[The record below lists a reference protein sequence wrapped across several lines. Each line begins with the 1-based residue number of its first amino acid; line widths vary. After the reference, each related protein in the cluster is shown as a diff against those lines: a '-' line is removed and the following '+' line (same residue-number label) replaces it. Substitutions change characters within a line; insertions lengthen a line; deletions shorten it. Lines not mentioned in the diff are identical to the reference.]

1 MKIINID
8 SYFQPIRGYDFED
21 RLVRA
26 LGSSLLLA
34 TLRTEPE
41 IIQACAGCEVVLLE
55 HPYTPLSAAV
65 IDGLN
70 DCRLVVKYSV
80 GLDNVDVAA
89 ATARGIIVCH
99 APYFC
104 VEEVSDHAVALI
116 MCLARKVVEFNDHV
130 HRAGWAGVAVVPPLR
145 RTKNRVLGL
154 VGFGRI
160 ARLVAQKMSGFGV
173 TILTHDPFIDEP
185 TAKAHRAAL
194 VSMEKL
200 FAESDFI
207 SVHTPLTK
215 DTRHLIGSRL
225 LNRMK
230 PTSFL
235 VNTSRGPVID
245 EAALVVALS
254 DKRIAGAALDVAEVE
269 PLPASSPLRALNNVV
284 LTPHCAANS
293 ADSLND
299 LRYTGAASIE
309 AYCKGY
315 WPEFP
320 ANPQVQPKP
329 NLKPW
334 AEFAASQ
341 NRLVRLDAAGQL
353 VDPF

>member
-8 SYFQPIRGYDFED
+8 SYFKDIRGYDFED
-21 RLVRA
+21 CLVRA
-26 LGSSLLLA
+26 LGSSLILT
-34 TLRTEPE
+34 TLRTEAE

-55 HPYTPLSAAV
+55 HPYTPLSATV
-65 IDGLN
+65 INNLN
-70 DCRLVVKYSV
+70 DCALIVKYSV

-89 ATARGIIVCH
+89 ATQQGIVVCH

-116 MCLARKVVEFNDHV
+116 LSLARKVVQFNDHV
-130 HRAGWAGVAVVPPLR
+130 HRVGWAGMPLVPPLR
-145 RTKNRVLGL
+145 RTRNRILGL

-173 TILTHDPFIDEP
+173 TILTHDPFIDP
-185 TAKAHRAAL
+185 QAAEANGATL

-215 DTRHLIGSRL
+215 ETHHLIGSAL
-225 LNRMK
+225 LDRMK

-245 EAALVVALS
+245 ESALVLALL
-254 DKRIAGAALDVAEVE
+254 DKRIAGAALDVTETE
-269 PLPASSPLRALNNVV
+269 PLPASSPLRALNNVII
-284 LTPHCAANS
+284 TPHCAANS
-293 ADSLND
+293 VDSLND
-299 LRYTGAASIE
+299 LRYTGAASVE

-315 WPEFP
+315 WPEFA
-320 ANPQVQPKP
+320 ANPQVRPRRD
-329 NLKPW
+329 LKPW
-334 AEFAASQ
+334 KEFAAGE

>member
-8 SYFQPIRGYDFED
+8 SYFKDIRGYQYED

-26 LGSSLLLA
+26 LGSTLILA
-34 TLRTEPE
+34 TLRTEAE

-65 IDGLN
+65 IN
-70 DCRLVVKYSV
+70 DLKDCALIVKYSV
-80 GLDNVDVAA
+80 GLDNVDVSA
-89 ATARGIIVCH
+89 ATGQGIVVCH

-116 MCLARKVVEFNDHV
+116 LSLARKVVQFNDHV
-130 HRAGWAGVAVVPPLR
+130 HRVGWGGMALVPPIR
-145 RTKNRVLGL
+145 RTRNRILGL

-173 TILTHDPFIDEP
+173 TILTHDPFVDAQ
-185 TAKAHRAAL
+185 TAEANGAAL

-215 DTRHLIGSRL
+215 ETHHLIGSAL
-225 LNRMK
+225 LGRMK

-245 EAALVVALS
+245 EAALVLALL
-254 DKRIAGAALDVAEVE
+254 DKRIAGAALDVTETE
-269 PLPASSPLRALNNVV
+269 PLPASSPLRTLNNVII
-284 LTPHCAANS
+284 TPHCAANS
-293 ADSLND
+293 VDSLND

-315 WPEFP
+315 WPEFA
-320 ANPQVQPKP
+320 ANSQVRPRHD
-329 NLKPW
+329 LKPW
-334 AEFAASQ
+334 KEFAASE

>member
-8 SYFQPIRGYDFED
+8 SYFKPTRGYYFED

-26 LGSSLLLA
+26 LGSSLILA

-41 IIQACAGCEVVLLE
+41 IIQACDGCEVVVLE
-55 HPYTPLSAAV
+55 HPNTPLSATV

-70 DCRLVVKYSV
+70 DCRLIVKYSV
-80 GLDNVDVAA
+80 GLDNVDVSA
-89 ATARGIIVCH
+89 ATERGIIVCH

-116 MCLARKVVEFNDHV
+116 LCLARKVVQFNDHV
-130 HRAGWAGVAVVPPLR
+130 HREGWAGRPLLPPLR
-145 RTKNRVLGL
+145 RIRNRVLGL

-160 ARLVAQKMSGFGV
+160 ARLVAQKMKGFGM
-173 TILTHDPFIDEP
+173 TISTSDPFIDEQ
-185 TAKAHRAAL
+185 TAKAHGTAL

-215 DTRHLIGSRL
+215 ETRHLIGPRL
-225 LNRMK
+225 LELMK

-245 EAALVVALS
+245 EAALVVALT
-254 DKRIAGAALDVAEVE
+254 DKQIAGAALDVAEVE
-269 PLPASSPLRALNNVV
+269 PLPASSPLRALNNVII
-284 LTPHCAANS
+284 TPHCAANS

-299 LRYTGAASIE
+299 LRHTGAASIE

-320 ANPQVQPKP
+320 ANPQVRPKHV
-329 NLKPW
+329 LKPW
-334 AEFAASQ
+334 AEFAASP
-341 NRLVRLDAAGQL
+341 NRLVRVDAAGQL

>member
-26 LGSSLLLA
+26 LGSSLILA

-65 IDGLN
+65 IDGLD

-80 GLDNVDVAA
+80 GLDNVDVSA
-89 ATARGIIVCH
+89 ATERGIIVCH

-116 MCLARKVVEFNDHV
+116 MCSARQVVQFNDHV
-130 HRAGWAGVAVVPPLR
+130 HRSGWAGLPLVPPLR

-173 TILTHDPFIDEP
+173 TILTHDPFIDES
-185 TAKAHRAAL
+185 TAEAHRAAL

-207 SVHTPLTK
+207 SIHTPLTK

-225 LNRMK
+225 LNLMK

-320 ANPQVQPKP
+320 ANPPVRPKH

-341 NRLVRLDAAGQL
+341 NRLVRVDAAGQL